1 MTVVRTP
8 GFVLPSSYSSTEE
21 LNRDLARRAE
31 EAGYLPFDPAD
42 FLNEVTHHELSPEE
56 EFLVHYGIK
65 GMKWG
70 KRRSVEPVKKFTES
84 RSIQLKNGS
93 KLELSGDKT
102 PLPARVLSAMV
113 PALRRRINASDNF
126 TLKNAN
132 GEKVGNM
139 FLHKKA
145 ADELNVVWVEVKD
158 KHKGQ
163 GIATGAMRAAIDMAK
178 QDGLKKVTL
187 EVPGASPDARHIYE
201 KLGFK
206 AGKQITPDGDM
217 WGGLTEMQLDL

>member
-1 MTVVRTP
+1 MSEPV
-8 GFVLPSSYSSTEE
+8 
-21 LNRDLARRAE
+21 D
-31 EAGYLPFDPAD
+31 D
-42 FLNEVTHHELSPEE
+42 FLM
-56 EFLVHYGIK
+56 HYGVK
-65 GMKWG
+65 GMRWG
-70 KRRSVEPVKKFTES
+70 KRTPVKKITES

-102 PLPARVLSAMV
+102 PLPARVLAAMI
-113 PALRRRINASDNF
+113 PSLRKRINASDNF

>member
-1 MTVVRTP
+1 MTQT
-8 GFVLPSSYSSTEE
+8 
-21 LNRDLARRAE
+21 
-31 EAGYLPFDPAD
+31 AD
-42 FLNEVTHHELSPEE
+42 
-56 EFLVHYGIK
+56 EFLAHYGVK

-70 KRRSVEPVKKFTES
+70 KRAPVKKVTES
-84 RSIQLKNGS
+84 RSTKLTSGA

-102 PLPARVLSAMV
+102 PLTARVLAAMI
-113 PALRRRINASDNF
+113 PSLRRRIDASDNF
-126 TLKNAN
+126 TLKNAK

-206 AGKQITPDGDM
+206 AGKQITPDNDM

>member
-1 MTVVRTP
+1 MT
-8 GFVLPSSYSSTEE
+8 
-21 LNRDLARRAE
+21 
-31 EAGYLPFDPAD
+31 DPVDD
-42 FLNEVTHHELSPEE
+42 FLI
-56 EFLVHYGIK
+56 HYGVK

-70 KRRSVEPVKKFTES
+70 KHSGVKTKKVTES
-84 RSIQLKNGS
+84 RDITLKNGS

-102 PLPARVLSAMV
+102 PLPARVLSAMI

-126 TLKNAN
+126 TLKNAK
-132 GEKVGNM
+132 GKKVGNL

-163 GIATGAMRAAIDMAK
+163 GIATGAINAAIDMAK

-206 AGKQITPDGDM
+206 AGKQITPDNDM

>member
-1 MTVVRTP
+1 MVRTP
-8 GFVLPSSYSSTEE
+8 GFVLPSSFSSMEE
-21 LNRDLARRAE
+21 LQKDLKRRADE
-31 EAGYLPFDPAD
+31 SGFLPFDPAD
-42 FLNEVTHHELSPEE
+42 FLNEVDFFHEE
-56 EFLVHYGIK
+56 EASDEFLEHYGIK

-70 KRRSVEPVKKFTES
+70 KRAPVKKVTES
-84 RSIQLKNGS
+84 RSTKLTSGD

-102 PLPARVLSAMV
+102 PLTARVLAAMI
-113 PALRRRINASDNF
+113 PSLRRRIDASDNF
-126 TLKNAN
+126 TLKNAK

-206 AGKQITPDGDM
+206 AGKQITPDNDM

>member
-1 MTVVRTP
+1 MTQ
-8 GFVLPSSYSSTEE
+8 STEE
-21 LNRDLARRAE
+21 FLA
-31 EAGYLPFDPAD
+31 
-42 FLNEVTHHELSPEE
+42 
-56 EFLVHYGIK
+56 HYGVK
-65 GMKWG
+65 GMRWG
-70 KRRSVEPVKKFTES
+70 KSKTKLVTES
-84 RSIQLKNGS
+84 RSTTLKSGA

-102 PLPARVLSAMV
+102 PLPARVLAAMV
-113 PALRRRINASDNF
+113 PSLRRRINASENF

-178 QDGLKKVTL
+178 QEGLKKVTL
-187 EVPGASPDARHIYE
+187 EVPGSSPDARHIYE

-206 AGKQITPDGDM
+206 AGKQITPDSDM

>member
-1 MTVVRTP
+1 MTESV
-8 GFVLPSSYSSTEE
+8 E
-21 LNRDLARRAE
+21 
-31 EAGYLPFDPAD
+31 D
-42 FLNEVTHHELSPEE
+42 FLM
-56 EFLVHYGIK
+56 HYGVK

-70 KRRSVEPVKKFTES
+70 KRHTPVKKITES
-84 RSIQLKNGS
+84 RSINLKNGS

-102 PLPARVLSAMV
+102 PLPARVLSTMI

-126 TLKNAN
+126 TLKNSK

-139 FLHKKA
+139 FLLKKA
-145 ADELNVVWVEVKD
+145 TDELNVVWVEVNN
-158 KHKGQ
+158 KHQGQ
-163 GIATGAMRAAIDMAK
+163 GIATGAMRSAIEMAK

-187 EVPGASPDARHIYE
+187 EVPGNSPDARHIYE

-206 AGKQITPDGDM
+206 AGKQISSDGDI